1 MTNNSSNK
9 PNGISENSENINYT
23 QLGFKSAEKAQSQPS
38 TIDGYLDNAYDK
50 FQKEFELDEAE
61 KQERINAL
69 KEKIKSEKINTELAN
84 AEIDNLKKRV
94 EKCDK
99 NITEKERE
107 KIDIQ
112 NGDGTMENGDTTA
125 FVIGAFITLLL
136 TMYLFV
142 FYSSSG
148 YSAFYGIKQGSLGF
162 INPNVFSDAINKGG
176 GVIALI
182 ILFPV
187 IFLAMGFY
195 IHVAIENNK
204 KLKAQKLP
212 GKYGVI
218 VGLLTITLI
227 ADMFIGYKIS
237 QGVHTNSFNAG
248 LTNETWKFNMI
259 FTDINFYL
267 VLVLGFVVYVVW
279 GFLLN
284 FVLSHP
290 YLRTESEKLKLEIKE
305 LNRQIDNIEKEK
317 GEFNSRIERAQS
329 DIRTNAHNIDGF
341 QNAIDDIV
349 NGKTQINIDS
359 LKGAIGEFMGGWQ
372 NYTNGSFNT
381 DTAKSLN
388 DEATIAQNQWLNL
401 KLQKLTNK
409 TE

>member
-9 PNGISENSENINYT
+9 PNGISEKLENITFT

-50 FQKEFELDEAE
+50 FLKELELDEAG
-61 KQERINAL
+61 KKERINAL
-69 KEKIKSEKINTELAN
+69 KEKIKCEKISKEEAN
-84 AEIDNLKKRV
+84 AEIDTLKQRV

-99 NITEKERE
+99 KITEKERE

-317 GEFNSRIERAQS
+317 GEFNNRIERAQS

-372 NYTNGSFNT
+372 NYTNGSLNT